1 MAPEVRLHLGCGPR
15 HLPGRLN
22 LDAAPDAPGADLR
35 ARAECLPFAD
45 ETVHTIEAYH
55 LLEHLGWLGAHDALA
70 EAYRVLRPGGRLVL
84 ETPDPAA
91 SCRRFLAAETRE
103 DRAAALNWLYGHEQP
118 PGLLHR
124 FLFPRD
130 ALAELLT
137 RQGFAALC
145 WPSPRT
151 HRYAPGLRVE
161 AVRGDDPVHL
171 ALARLRGRIHAHDLL
186 AGLDM
191 VARLEFA
198 AVVDGGVEQALR
210 RAAGSPHDLPHDLPH
225 DHHPPGAPL
234 PDPFRTILADLLPAL
249 LLCPDAVALLDPA
262 LPRLG
267 PLPPALLEARQ
278 LAAALARAGFV
289 TRRWRHLAALAERT
303 PRGDAADAAATAGT
317 RLLQRL
323 GELPRDQRRG
333 QVEALLAAELP
344 LPPPGGLPDL
354 PRPAWRAFCPAS
366 VLELS
371 RSWTGHGVRLLH
383 RAELPAAA
391 RLFTAAAGLGVEPF
405 YALVDLAVLA
415 VRRGDWATAEACYA
429 RALAPELAGEAVTA
443 AREQRR
449 LLSLAA
455 TGHPDAAA
463 ALRREPW
470 VPGEGAHDAADLG

>member
-55 LLEHLGWLGAHDALA
+55 LLEHLGWLGAHDSLA

-91 SCRRFLAAETRE
+91 SCRRFLTAQTRE

-145 WPSPRT
+145 WPPPRT

-171 ALARLRGRIHAHDLL
+171 ALARLRGQIRAHDLL

-210 RAAGSPHDLPHDLPH
+210 RAVGSPHDHRPA
-225 DHHPPGAPL
+225 GAPL

-262 LPRLG
+262 LPRL
-267 PLPPALLEARQ
+267 R
-278 LAAALARAGFV
+278 
-289 TRRWRHLAALAERT
+289 
-303 PRGDAADAAATAGT
+303 
-317 RLLQRL
+317 
-323 GELPRDQRRG
+323 
-333 QVEALLAAELP
+333 P
-344 LPPPGGLPDL
+344 LPPPIPRRVPRRYLEGFVSAYMIPLHGLGILFLFEP
-354 PRPAWRAFCPAS
+354 
-366 VLELS
+366 
-371 RSWTGHGVRLLH
+371 G
-383 RAELPAAA
+383 AELIAPLPFPA
-391 RLFTAAAGLGVEPF
+391 RFVVYAAGITACEIGWGFLLDKTLGFFPWDY
-405 YALVDLAVLA
+405 YAMSKWRIGQRGYSLWTLVPMW
-415 VRRGDWATAEACYA
+415 G
-429 RALAPELAGEAVTA
+429 LAG
-443 AREQRR
+443 
-449 LLSLAA
+449 LLLERYTSLMLHLSPHVVSYY
-455 TGHPDAAA
+455 GF
-463 ALRREPW
+463 
-470 VPGEGAHDAADLG
+470 